1 MRKEIK
7 TLEDLKGLFEKP
19 IFEWKLLK
27 GEEVF
32 VLCHTGQGSYDY
44 IRSHGDIEHNI
55 RDNFSEIP
63 KPIEVTQE
71 NCQMW
76 SKSSD
81 AFDNVVIKNGCEL
94 NSPECFSYDTS
105 LVNYQVCD
113 IRPTKAETLATA
125 RPLVDEVAKWM
136 KTFEE
141 GEG

>member
-19 IFEWKLLK
+19 IFDWKIRE
-27 GEEVF
+27 GQEVF
-32 VLCHTGQGSYDY
+32 VLCEEADEFYTYVVVDGDVCNGSATY
-44 IRSHGDIEHNI
+44 
-55 RDNFSEIP
+55 FQEIP

-76 SKSSD
+76 AKSSD
-81 AFDNVVIKNGCEL
+81 AVDKVILSKGCMGIPITWDYSFFKE
-94 NSPECFSYDTS
+94 
-105 LVNYQVCD
+105 YQVCD
-113 IRPTKAETLATA
+113 IRPTRAETLATA

-141 GEG
+141 GE